1 MKNKFIH
8 SELFS
13 KVLFTLMMV
22 VLMELG
28 RQIVIPSLDSSMSRQ
43 VLEASPLLRNLSA
56 LTGGQANYPSL
67 FSVGLGPY
75 MTGMILFQ
83 AIQLLDIDELN
94 KINDYKRGMIQRWI
108 SFVIAL
114 LQTLQFIIVNLI

>member
-56 LTGGQANYPSL
+56 LMGGRRITL
-67 FSVGLGPY
+67 PY
-75 MTGMILFQ
+75 FQ
-83 AIQLLDIDELN
+83 LD
-94 KINDYKRGMIQRWI
+94 
-108 SFVIAL
+108 
-114 LQTLQFIIVNLI
+114 

>member
-13 KVLFTLMMV
+13 KILFTLMMV

-28 RQIVIPSLDSSMSRQ
+28 RQIVIPSLDSTMSRQ
-43 VLEASPLLRNLSA
+43 VLAASPLLRNVSA

-67 FSVGLGPY
+67 FSVG
-75 MTGMILFQ
+75 
-83 AIQLLDIDELN
+83 
-94 KINDYKRGMIQRWI
+94 
-108 SFVIAL
+108 
-114 LQTLQFIIVNLI
+114 